1 MKRILIAMSLI
12 AMVSCHRSVP
22 PPVYDGVLP
31 DFGTGGDDA
40 PAYRPDDDSAGLD
53 AELANDALRYSGPEL
68 ALDYRQG
75 GVMYVIRSQSEHAFY
90 DIDGNSRA
98 IIIPG
103 HVGSDGITY
112 EDTRL
117 NVNGA
122 DIDVISAR
130 RIKVSDGLIW
140 LLMTDADGNRHIA
153 VIES

>member
-1 MKRILIAMSLI
+1 
-12 AMVSCHRSVP
+12 
-22 PPVYDGVLP
+22 
-31 DFGTGGDDA
+31 
-40 PAYRPDDDSAGLD
+40 
-53 AELANDALRYSGPEL
+53 
-68 ALDYRQG
+68 
-75 GVMYVIRSQSEHAFY
+75 MYVIRSQSEHAFY

-153 VIES
+153 VIE